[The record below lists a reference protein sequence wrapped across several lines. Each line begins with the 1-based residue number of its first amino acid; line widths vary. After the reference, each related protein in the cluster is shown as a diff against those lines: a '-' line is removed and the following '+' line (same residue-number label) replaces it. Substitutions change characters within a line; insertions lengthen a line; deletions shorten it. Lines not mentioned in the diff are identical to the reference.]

1 MENIVESGVVHV
13 VVILGK
19 PLIPDDVANTKRL
32 K

>member
-1 MENIVESGVVHV
+1 MVRSGVVHV